1 MSFEL
6 RPLRHLVTLVELGS
20 FARAAVA
27 LRLTQPALTRSI
39 QALERK
45 IGAELVLRSPSG
57 ITPTDVGRLLVQ
69 RARELLQLADDIDRD
84 VLGRSTLQSGH
95 VAVGAGPYPAET
107 IFVDALQ
114 RFTADYPMIKVRL
127 QIRAWDELLA
137 RLRSR
142 EIDFFVAE
150 ISTLQREADV
160 AIEPMNEHPLFFA
173 ARPGHPLS
181 QHGEVA
187 VEHALS
193 YPVVAMSR
201 LPPRILQPMLVAHRR
216 ATRSRTQ
223 NPPFPAI
230 ESATLA
236 ALKKMVRGS
245 DMIAVVSLA
254 CIRDE
259 LLDGSLVLLASVPW
273 LHLKYGL
280 VRLKSHPMSPAALR
294 LRELVLEAERR
305 VVAEEPT
312 LIERWTGA
320 GEAVAGRS
328 GRVDR

>member
-1 MSFEL
+1 MPFEL

-27 LRLTQPALTRSI
+27 LQLTQPALTRSI

-45 IGAELVLRSPSG
+45 IGTELVLRSSSG

-107 IFVDALQ
+107 IFVVALQ
-114 RFTADYPMIKVRL
+114 RFVEAYPMVKVRL

-160 AIEPMNEHPLFFA
+160 DIEPMTEHPLYFA
-173 ARPGHPLS
+173 VRPGHPLTRRDAN
-181 QHGEVA
+181 A
-187 VEHALS
+187 VEQVLA

-201 LPPRILQPMLVAHRR
+201 LPPRILQPMLAAHRR
-216 ATRSRTQ
+216 ATRSRTT
-223 NPPFPAI
+223 NPPFPAV
-230 ESATLA
+230 ENATLA
-236 ALKKMVRGS
+236 SLKRMVSGS
-245 DMIAVVSLA
+245 DMIAAIPLP

-259 LLDGSLVLLASVPW
+259 LDDGTLVVLASVEW

-280 VRLKSHPMSPAALR
+280 VRLKSHPMSPAARR
-294 LRELVLEAERR
+294 LRELVLEAERT
-305 VVAEEPT
+305 VTAEEQA
-312 LIERWTGA
+312 LMEQWTGA
-320 GEAVAGRS
+320 DKPASR
-328 GRVDR
+328 RKRDR